1 MLEHHAILKTNP
13 FTFSA
18 PGVPWLDHEWLFQ
31 VGVALIERLGSG
43 PALIGLRIAVAVMLV
58 FLLTRF
64 GRRAGLSPA
73 VALTLA
79 CLCVAGARMR
89 FFIRPELATLII
101 VPVGV
106 ALFLDRSRRST
117 VTTAGMIALL
127 AAVGINFH
135 GAVVILPVIL
145 GALVLAETI
154 ETMIHR
160 RSPLDVL
167 GSGIVIVAATIAG
180 TLLNPWGAAVLTAPL
195 HLADLV
201 GKPWIPN
208 PEWISPGPADVPA
221 LWIAL
226 GAAWITLG
234 VLKDRRPTRWML
246 LLVISVLALRYVRNV
261 GLFFVLLPLAVAPA
275 LARIAAFRR
284 SDRRA
289 SLAAAATIL
298 LLGALMIDRPRFP
311 LGWGFSSERY
321 PIDACLFLERTGL
334 IHRPIYNDV
343 RFGGWLVGR
352 YFPPVRAFIDD
363 RNEIHEKILEEIWD
377 IQRASSPKRWQA
389 FLEGYGIEC
398 ALLRYHD
405 PLRVD
410 TPDGRFL
417 GYRGFSALWFP
428 PARWALVHWDDTA
441 MILVDRR
448 TVPDEFL
455 EAFALTRI
463 RPDDGLHLEQLA
475 RSDPA
480 VRRELLDDLARKLA
494 EDPDCRRA
502 RDLMANIGPP

>member
-311 LGWGFSSERY
+311 LGWGFSPERY
-321 PIDACLFLERTGL
+321 PVDACLFLERTGL
-334 IHRPIYNDV
+334 IHRPLYNDV